1 MSDIGNRLRAV
12 REKNNFTR
20 GEFAK
25 LLKIAQNTLSNYEK
39 SNRNISLEIIS
50 FLVSHFE
57 INASW
62 LITGIGSMYI
72 GEEKKTEQKTEPAT
86 SPDSSD
92 ELFEIKV
99 ENAVLKK
106 DNDRLKNENKNLI
119 EENKDLIE
127 ERGRL
132 RERVTIA
139 ERNNSRNNNTQKGAS
154 AG

>member
-1 MSDIGNRLRAV
+1 MIGERLKLM
-12 REKNNFTR
+12 REFLGLTQKD
-20 GEFAK
+20 
-25 LLKIAQNTLSNYEK
+25 LSERLSIKAPALSRYEK
-39 SNRNISLEIIS
+39 SNTIPTIDIINKIVN
-50 FLVSHFE
+50 LFE
-57 INASW
+57 INIHW
-62 LITGIGSMYI
+62 LIIGEGSMII
-72 GEEKKTEQKTEPAT
+72 GEEKKNEQKTEPAT
-86 SPDSSD
+86 SADSSD
-92 ELFEIKV
+92 ELFNIKV